1 MEKAAA
7 AKVLGQEQ
15 DWFLSQG
22 FKGFAVQFSRSGMSD
37 SKESTSWTAAGQ
49 ASLSITSS
57 QSLLKLMSIQLMM
70 PSNRLIRCFA
80 PAKEKKNAVLRC
92 SVSGTSQSRAV
103 RLSGRGGEFG
113 SHQPSQAPPL
123 MAYGSSYSFWKTS
136 CVCRDRRPP
145 SQGQRL

>member
-22 FKGFAVQFSRSGMSD
+22 FRGFAVQFSRSGMSD

-80 PAKEKKNAVLRC
+80 PAKEKKKCCPEVQCEWNI
-92 SVSGTSQSRAV
+92 SKQS
-103 RLSGRGGEFG
+103 
-113 SHQPSQAPPL
+113 SQAEWPGWRIWIAP
-123 MAYGSSYSFWKTS
+123 A
-136 CVCRDRRPP
+136 
-145 SQGQRL
+145 